1 MICLPPK
8 VTGAVGPF
16 YNKFENEWA
25 QRYKTERVEGE
36 FDQNIQK
43 YLPKKVKNRSLK
55 SGKKCGRF
63 VDKTRLIF
71 DSFLGQSPQKKV
83 SSQTPENR

>member
-1 MICLPPK
+1 MICLPPI

-36 FDQNIQK
+36 FDQIIQK
-43 YLPKKVKNRSLK
+43 YLPKTVKNRSLK
-55 SGKKCGRF
+55 FGKKCG
-63 VDKTRLIF
+63 
-71 DSFLGQSPQKKV
+71 
-83 SSQTPENR
+83 